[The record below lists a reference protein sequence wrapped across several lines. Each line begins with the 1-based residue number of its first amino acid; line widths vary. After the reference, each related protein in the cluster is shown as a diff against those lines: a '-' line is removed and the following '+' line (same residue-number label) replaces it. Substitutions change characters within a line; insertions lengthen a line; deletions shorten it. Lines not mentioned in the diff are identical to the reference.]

1 MKKQFQKLICAALGT
16 ALIVSAI
23 SVVPHAEASA
33 KESIGN
39 GVILSEDAIVLP
51 ENGTATFTAA
61 LGEGFDASRLTC
73 IVADPNVATVTPVAS
88 TGNVAAFQ
96 VNYVGLGTTTAA
108 IVHMDN
114 PAVVAYTT
122 INASSVIMNI
132 PAKLGTNKKNYC
144 ELVSYEFV
152 PYDFTYADF
161 NDYKSTLKL
170 QYKCTSYGDED
181 FRKWGCYGYFRD
193 AARNV
198 LGKVHLYASALSEG
212 RIYKSEFNVPVNA
225 VSFTIE
231 GFSN

>member
-1 MKKQFQKLICAALGT
+1 MKKHLKKLICAALSA
-16 ALIVSAI
+16 ALIS
-23 SVVPHAEASA
+23 SVLGAVPASNVSA

-39 GVILSEDAIVLP
+39 GVILSEDTIVLS

-73 IVADPNVATVTPVAS
+73 IVADPNVATVTPIAFAA
-88 TGNVAAFQ
+88 NVAAFQ

-114 PAVVAYTT
+114 PAVVAYTA
-122 INASSVIMNI
+122 INASSVVMNV
-132 PAKLGTNKKNYC
+132 PAKLGTDKKNYC

-152 PYDFTYADF
+152 PYDFTYENF

-170 QYKCTSYGDED
+170 QYKCTSYKDED
-181 FRKWGCYGYFRD
+181 YRKWGCYGYFYD
-193 AARNV
+193 AAGNV
-198 LGKVHLYASALSEG
+198 LSKVRLYASAMSVG
-212 RIYKSEFNVPVNA
+212 RIYKDEFNVPVNA

-231 GFSN
+231 GF

>member
-1 MKKQFQKLICAALGT
+1 MKKHLKKLICAALSA
-16 ALIVSAI
+16 ALISSVFSA
-23 SVVPHAEASA
+23 VPASNVSA

-39 GVILSEDAIVLP
+39 GVILSEDTIVLS

-73 IVADPNVATVTPVAS
+73 IVADPNVATVTPIAFAA
-88 TGNVAAFQ
+88 NVAAFQ

-122 INASSVIMNI
+122 INASSVVMNV
-132 PAKLGTNKKNYC
+132 PAKLGTDKKNYC

-152 PYDFTYADF
+152 PYDFTYENF

-170 QYKCTSYGDED
+170 QYKCTSYKDED
-181 FRKWGCYGYFRD
+181 YRKWGCYGYFYD
-193 AARNV
+193 AAGNV
-198 LGKVHLYASALSEG
+198 LSKVRLYASAMSVG
-212 RIYKSEFNVPVNA
+212 RIYKDEFNVPVNA

-231 GFSN
+231 GF

>member
-1 MKKQFQKLICAALGT
+1 MKKHLKKLICAALSA
-16 ALIVSAI
+16 ALIS
-23 SVVPHAEASA
+23 SVLGAVPASNVSA

-39 GVILSEDAIVLP
+39 GVILSEDTIVLS

-73 IVADPNVATVTPVAS
+73 IVADPNVATVTPIAF
-88 TGNVAAFQ
+88 TANVAAFQ

-122 INASSVIMNI
+122 INASSVVMNV
-132 PAKLGTNKKNYC
+132 PAKLGTDKKNYC

-152 PYDFTYADF
+152 PYDFTYENF

-170 QYKCTSYGDED
+170 QYKCTSYKDED
-181 FRKWGCYGYFRD
+181 YRKWGCYGYFYD
-193 AARNV
+193 AAGNV
-198 LGKVHLYASALSEG
+198 LSKVRLYASAMSVG
-212 RIYKSEFNVPVNA
+212 RIYKDEFNVPVNA

-231 GFSN
+231 GF